1 MKTLPLYVHFDRFST
16 AIQQSKDVSRIAA
29 ELKIKLR
36 KVSLNSDE
44 SKPSLSMNIPLKF
57 RSYIF

>member
-36 KVSLNSDE
+36 KVSLNSE
-44 SKPSLSMNIPLKF
+44 LGYGICH
-57 RSYIF
+57 I